1 MTESFIIGSVLGF
14 NTESAIIAKANRTVY
29 PKEISE
35 IKFTDNPKVKNW
47 FTNYDKRKKVI
58 HLLASFTTNS
68 ILS

>member
-1 MTESFIIGSVLGF
+1 MTESFIIGSVLVF

-47 FTNYDKRKKVI
+47 FTNYNTDLLDKIR
-58 HLLASFTTNS
+58 LLKES
-68 ILS
+68 I